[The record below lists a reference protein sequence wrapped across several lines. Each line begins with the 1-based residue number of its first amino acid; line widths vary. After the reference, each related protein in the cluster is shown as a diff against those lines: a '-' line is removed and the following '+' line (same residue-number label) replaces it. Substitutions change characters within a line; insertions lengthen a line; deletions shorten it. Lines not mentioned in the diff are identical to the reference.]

1 MRSNLEKK
9 WDVYSDENVGSSVE
23 QYVAQVNTLTLI
35 RHLNLLIISGQK
47 HRGAKLAL
55 LGGDASFEPKL
66 LELKN
71 QIAKR
76 IDVIS
81 VLNSQY
87 FNIIS
92 PMDLR
97 ALEGDW
103 RLLEKSDCGG
113 SIESCYELHNA
124 FIESLLGLMWRMV
137 SMIYLN
143 HPSGSMAQASS
154 EPSSAL
160 FFDKDQQTLLKITVR
175 LMPELIETMAKLR
188 GIATFVAVIGVCE
201 DENQKRLAYLLQ
213 VLSNRK
219 DQLAD
224 LSKSL
229 GHTTLSALPAFAELF
244 LHEHKLDQLQ
254 RVVRQEFMSNS
265 EIKTGSQEIFD
276 FVTSIVEVYYKAV
289 EAGIDYFQHKIESVL

>member
-9 WDVYSDENVGSSVE
+9 WDVYSDENVGRSVE

-47 HRGAKLAL
+47 HRGAMLAL

-66 LELKN
+66 LELNN

-92 PMDLR
+92 PTDLR

-143 HPSGSMAQASS
+143 HPSGSMARASS

-289 EAGIDYFQHKIESVL
+289 EAGIDYFQHKIENVL